1 MLFNRMIYSG
11 SRMMGR
17 IQLDGRKRMFCLFIE
32 SYVLCGIDYCC
43 ALKKFKIHMWS

>member
-17 IQLDGRKRMFCLFIE
+17 IHLDVRKRMFCLFIE
-32 SYVLCGIDYCC
+32 SYVLHGMIIA
-43 ALKKFKIHMWS
+43 AL